1 MLATELATLIVAG
14 VLMTH
19 PEPPVKPLEEVL
31 CVTEAI
37 WFESRGE
44 SVAGKYAVARVLKNR
59 VSAKNFPGT
68 FCEVV
73 NQPKQF
79 SYLNEGRPTVV
90 VRNPRDAL
98 ALEWS
103 AKIAIDLVNDT
114 LGADFT
120 AGSAH
125 YFNPH
130 KANPSWRHYG
140 QEVGMVGNHLFLN
153 NMRNR

>member
-14 VLMTH
+14 VLMMH
-19 PEPPVKPLEEVL
+19 PEPPKSPVDEVF

-44 SVAGKYAVARVLKNR
+44 SVAGKYAVAHVIRNR
-59 VSAKNFPGT
+59 VRSSRYPDT

-73 NQPKQF
+73 NQPMQF
-79 SYLNEGRPTVV
+79 SYLNGGRPTVR

-98 ALEWS
+98 DLEWS
-103 AKIAIDLVNDT
+103 VRVALYVVDDN

-120 AGSAH
+120 YGSQH

-130 KANPSWRHYG
+130 KANPSWREYG

-153 NMRNR
+153 EMRNR